1 MHPAKYMAKDIIAY
15 GPYVHPG
22 VRITK
27 MVIISVPSMHMLMLD
42 LLSSSELGH
51 HERIPKQ
58 HVSRQD
64 VLMLASSIII
74 YIDRLQDPPF
84 VCYTSLPATIRSE
97 LQTKVCYLD
106 TLGLA

>member
-1 MHPAKYMAKDIIAY
+1 MHPAKYMAKDILEY
-15 GPYVHPG
+15 SPYVH
-22 VRITK
+22 RIVKITRT
-27 MVIISVPSMHMLMLD
+27 VILRVPSMHMSMLD

-58 HVSRQD
+58 HVGRQD

-84 VCYTSLPATIRSE
+84 VCCTSLPATIRSE
-97 LQTKVCYLD
+97 LQAKVCHLD